1 MQAKLILIRGLPGSG
16 KTTLAKKLAAQFG
29 YFHVEADMFMV
40 NRAGIYEFDPKKLKF
55 AHLECQILAARALD
69 KNSKVIVSNTFTQIW
84 EMKPYLNMVQ
94 PSEVFILTCENSYGN
109 IHGVPQE
116 KIEHMRSRWE
126 NF

>member
-1 MQAKLILIRGLPGSG
+1 MQAKLILVRGLPGSG

-40 NRAGIYEFDPKKLKF
+40 NSAGIYEFDPKKLKF
-55 AHLECQILAARALD
+55 AHFECQLLTKGALD
-69 KNSKVIVSNTFTQIW
+69 GGTKIIVSNTFTQIW
-84 EMKPYLNMVQ
+84 EMRPYLNMVH

-116 KIEHMRSRWE
+116 KIEQMRARWE
-126 NF
+126 KL